1 MLLYLKAFFI
11 MAVYLPS
18 VILFWLILD
27 LIPMFLI
34 TSILLNNFP
43 LLYHS
48 PIWHTALGEVVIKK
62 EKCHLVETCY
72 LFQFDHC
79 VVVLEKRT
87 WLIFRLSK
95 AVTHLIF
102 SCLHRIL
109 NEFLKIMREAAP
121 KKKKSQKC
129 GVFFQNEQYM

>member
-1 MLLYLKAFFI
+1 MLLYLLKAFFI
-11 MAVYLPS
+11 VAVYLPS
-18 VILFWLILD
+18 LILFCLILD

-62 EKCHLVETCY
+62 EKCHLVETYY
-72 LFQFDHC
+72 LFQFSHC

-87 WLIFRLSK
+87 WLIFRFTK
-95 AVTHLIF
+95 AVTYLIF
-102 SCLHRIL
+102 SCLHRVL
-109 NEFLKIMREAAP
+109 NEFLKIMREVAP
-121 KKKKSQKC
+121 KKNQSEMQ
-129 GVFFQNEQYM
+129 GFFSE